1 MAEEIKYK
9 ILKFLQQNSGSKFNV
24 KQISEELN
32 ISYSTCLKWIE
43 VLRAEGK
50 IDVEDWGNVKIIKIS
65 D

>member
-1 MAEEIKYK
+1 
-9 ILKFLQQNSGSKFNV
+9 V

-65 D
+65 G